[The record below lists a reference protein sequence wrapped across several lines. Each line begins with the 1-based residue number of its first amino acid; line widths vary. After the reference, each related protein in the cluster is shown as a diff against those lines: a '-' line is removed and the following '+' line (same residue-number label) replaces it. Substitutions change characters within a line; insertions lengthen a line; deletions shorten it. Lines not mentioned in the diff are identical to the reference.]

1 MTEPVE
7 DLIAAVAAIVDAVAG
22 ILQVP
27 VNPPETVSVPTF
39 AVVYLRS
46 GAIDNGVVGMRKSL
60 HTVNIDVLTKRTDL
74 SRDMAKVKPFLDLV
88 PAALLADPTL
98 TATAQTF
105 DNVTYELLVTD
116 YGGVSMIG
124 YKFSING
131 VKILTA

>member
-1 MTEPVE
+1 MTQPVE
-7 DLIAAVAAIVDAVAG
+7 NLVTAVAVLVDAVTG

-39 AVVYLRS
+39 AIVYLRS
-46 GAIDNGVVGMRKSL
+46 GTIDNGVIGMRKAL
-60 HTVNIDVLTKRTDL
+60 HTINIDVLTKRTDL

-105 DNVTYELLVTD
+105 DNITYELLVTD
-116 YGGVSMIG
+116 YGGVPMIG

-131 VKILTA
+131 IKVLTA